1 MITIFVSQ
9 EDEKINQFI
18 KELMADKRRVGNRKD
33 PANLLSHPNSTL
45 LNVPRPE
52 QVDEVITSLSNFL
65 YSEKKGI
72 LYKSVIEKVEKPLIE
87 CMLCRTEGNQVKA
100 AKILGI
106 NRNTMRSKIKKF
118 AIDLHKLKI

>member
-1 MITIFVSQ
+1 MVTIFISQ

-18 KELMADKRRVGNRKD
+18 KELMADKRRAGNRKD
-33 PANLLSHPNSTL
+33 HANLLSHSNSAL

-87 CMLCRTEGNQVKA
+87 YMLCRTEGNQVKA